1 MRRPVP
7 PTPDSAPAGAPGPTP
22 GPAPGPAP
30 GAPPSQA
37 PASPAQMMLAQMF
50 QVAKRMAQ
58 ENPAMAAGMQ
68 KAAEGIQEAQTALLM
83 QGPNPTPAENPPL

>member
-1 MRRPVP
+1 
-7 PTPDSAPAGAPGPTP
+7 
-22 GPAPGPAP
+22 
-30 GAPPSQA
+30 
-37 PASPAQMMLAQMF
+37 MMLAQMF